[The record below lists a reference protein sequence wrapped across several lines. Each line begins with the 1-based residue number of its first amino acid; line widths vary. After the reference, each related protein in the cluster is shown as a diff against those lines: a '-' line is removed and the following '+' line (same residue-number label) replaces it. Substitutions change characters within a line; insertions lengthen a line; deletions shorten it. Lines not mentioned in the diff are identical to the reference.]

1 MDILK
6 LLVLG
11 LGFSCV
17 KIQNNMYMKVH
28 IGGRDSKS
36 YPSWNGVSGHVTGK
50 TKDAKKR
57 FASFTGHV
65 FLQIVWSLL
74 THIIHRPSGMLSVE
88 GGGVLQK
95 SIDLIDCVWELNE
108 NLKGRW
114 RFQRLLGFGYI
125 TETGNFQTHLGY
137 FGNIRCHL

>member
-88 GGGVLQK
+88 GGGGCSK
-95 SIDLIDCVWELNE
+95 SPLTLLAVYE
-108 NLKGRW
+108 NLMK
-114 RFQRLLGFGYI
+114 I
-125 TETGNFQTHLGY
+125 
-137 FGNIRCHL
+137 